1 MHFSVELNDYDSLK
15 LILDYNGD
23 PRREVGLKD
32 NKGKNPLDLAYD
44 LDFESMKNLLER
56 YGGHQSS

>member
-1 MHFSVELNDYDSLK
+1 MRCTNLQKQMSTAMHFAVELNDYDSLK
-15 LILDYNGD
+15 LILEYNGE

-44 LDFESMKNLLER
+44 LDF
-56 YGGHQSS
+56 